1 MAMIRKASEVAD
13 EKKVAPE
20 QKTDG
25 CKPKAK
31 GDDRRSEEQG

>member
-1 MAMIRKASEVAD
+1 MIRKASEVAD

-20 QKTDG
+20 KQKTDG